1 MHLGCAKLSE
11 SLYRAGRL
19 ARTSS
24 HFGLECMRERTD
36 ALDRAVAGVNT
47 DPGATI
53 RLIEENGSETSLLS
67 RTMTGGSW
75 SYTSTRTVT
84 YVFAV

>member
-1 MHLGCAKLSE
+1 MLRCIRRQTCAYECIWGCAKLSE

-47 DPGATI
+47 DP
-53 RLIEENGSETSLLS
+53 
-67 RTMTGGSW
+67 
-75 SYTSTRTVT
+75 VD
-84 YVFAV
+84 AVLRARRFV